1 MKNFKKSEIN
11 PCGFTIKNQLLGLF
25 SFSRLYYKSN
35 IKRFF
40 FAEQK
45 GRIYKWPKE
54 KISNE

>member
-40 FAEQK
+40 CRAERQDLQVAQGK
-45 GRIYKWPKE
+45 DKQ
-54 KISNE
+54 

>member
-40 FAEQK
+40 LQSRKAGFTSGPRK
-45 GRIYKWPKE
+45 R
-54 KISNE
+54 